1 MWSFTYREQV
11 FVVSTQRKYS
21 LSLWP
26 AFQWHRCVQ
35 YEEVSSFM
43 IYYYD
48 TFLVSVSFLGW
59 FYIPAV
65 EDFSFSWHLESQGKI
80 FARVC
85 SLTDSTC
92 SLPGK
97 IDLYSKLAI
106 LYCKSCNPECI
117 FMESA
122 YMGNSWG
129 NSWGTCLFKVPT
141 LKFWMFFLIGFRT
154 RAYNR

>member
-1 MWSFTYREQV
+1 MWSFTYQEQV
-11 FVVSTQRKYS
+11 FVVSTQRESSAFLCGLLFSDIDVFSIKKC
-21 LSLWP
+21 LLLWS
-26 AFQWHRCVQ
+26 RT
-35 YEEVSSFM
+35 
-43 IYYYD
+43 D

-80 FARVC
+80 CARVC

-106 LYCKSCNPECI
+106 LYCKSCNPECK

-129 NSWGTCLFKVPT
+129 NKWGTCLFKVPT